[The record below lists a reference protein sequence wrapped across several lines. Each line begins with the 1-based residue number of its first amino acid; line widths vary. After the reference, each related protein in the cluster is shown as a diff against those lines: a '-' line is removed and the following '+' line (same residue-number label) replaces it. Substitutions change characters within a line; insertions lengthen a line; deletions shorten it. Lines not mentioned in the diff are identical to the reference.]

1 MFYLFLGLVLGLIVG
16 SAAVYF
22 ALKSSQ
28 ISRNVFEELQQNFV
42 KKETELSNAEGKI
55 DELLEQIKGER
66 EFSANQREKLNTTE
80 NQLIKIS
87 AEKDLQN
94 EQIAELRKTNEI
106 LNQNISRLNQD
117 KQEYFAKISELSA
130 ENKNLQSSME
140 EQKNL
145 SQKLQEESKLHFENI
160 ANKILEEKTEK
171 FTNLNQTHLKNILDP
186 FQEKIIELKNRVNET
201 YDKEAKE
208 RFSLG
213 EKVKELASLNQQ
225 ISEDAKRLTR
235 ALKGESKTQGNWGE
249 MILESIL
256 EKSGLVKGNYRLQ
269 SFAHCFHRAGR

>member
-1 MFYLFLGLVLGLIVG
+1 MFYLFLGLGLGLIIG
-16 SAAVYF
+16 GAAVYF
-22 ALKSSQ
+22 ALKSSL
-28 ISRNVFEELQQNFV
+28 IPRNIFEELQQNFV

-171 FTNLNQTHLKNILDP
+171 LGYLDQ
-186 FQEKIIELKNRVNET
+186 FRN
-201 YDKEAKE
+201 AK
-208 RFSLG
+208 
-213 EKVKELASLNQQ
+213 K
-225 ISEDAKRLTR
+225 
-235 ALKGESKTQGNWGE
+235 W
-249 MILESIL
+249 
-256 EKSGLVKGNYRLQ
+256 LQ
-269 SFAHCFHRAGR
+269 SWLCFS